1 MKRKIGH
8 DIIPYPR
15 YEEVLQEID
24 DLRLD
29 GYMATHTEAQLL
41 RGPSGVGK
49 SAIVKKYAHVH
60 QAKPTDDGWSRPVVV
75 ATAGKGLTKPLA
87 EALLFALG
95 DDAPSRGTE
104 NEMIWRAE
112 GHLREQ
118 GTQLVIFDEVQ
129 DAMRGDLHEQAD
141 FYKRVLNFEICPV
154 LLVGAPH
161 SIELLRANE
170 YLRGRSRPT
179 IDIDGFN
186 WFDPY
191 QKKIFRRILKTI
203 QDRMLQNGITSVD
216 LDSDPVA
223 SRLSFATWGT
233 MRRLVRLLAHA
244 ERLAA
249 KTEARE
255 IDQDVLA
262 AAYQAFANQE
272 RDDVPPRIN
281 PFTKGQGTPAQWNP
295 LKCDG

>member
-1 MKRKIGH
+1 
-8 DIIPYPR
+8 
-15 YEEVLQEID
+15 
-24 DLRLD
+24 
-29 GYMATHTEAQLL
+29 MA
-41 RGPSGVGK
+41 RS
-49 SAIVKKYAHVH
+49 
-60 QAKPTDDGWSRPVVV
+60 
-75 ATAGKGLTKPLA
+75 
-87 EALLFALG
+87 LG
-95 DDAPSRGTE
+95 
-104 NEMIWRAE
+104 
-112 GHLREQ
+112 
-118 GTQLVIFDEVQ
+118 
-129 DAMRGDLHEQAD
+129 
-141 FYKRVLNFEICPV
+141 
-154 LLVGAPH
+154 
-161 SIELLRANE
+161 

-203 QDRMLQNGITSVD
+203 QDRMLQNGIISVD

-223 SRLSFATWGT
+223 SRLNFATWGT

-255 IDQDVLA
+255 IDEDVLA

-281 PFTKGQGTPAQWNP
+281 PFAKGQGTPAQWNP